1 MARSP
6 VPPNSTRSKSGNCFA
21 GAKRSLEVAKCTP
34 LYSQIQPRL
43 YYILWRANARIAPVS
58 LPKFPVAPL
67 HRGLVEVTERIRTR
81 SRHTRHDYLGRM
93 QAARSG
99 GAARGGLGCA
109 NFAHGFAAAGPGDKQ
124 ALRSLV
130 WPNIAI
136 VSAYNDMLSAHQPLE
151 RFPAL
156 IKMAAREA
164 GAVAQFAGGV
174 PAMCDGVTQGLAGM
188 ELSLFSRDVI
198 AMATAVALSHDM
210 FDAALCLGVC
220 DKIVPGL
227 LIGALSFGHLP
238 VIFVPGGPMPSGLAN
253 QEKAR
258 VRQLYAQGKADRQQL
273 LESEAR
279 SYHAPGTCTFYGTAN
294 SNQVLMEV
302 MGLHL
307 PGSAFVPPNTPLR
320 DALTRAATKRA
331 AAITA
336 LGAHYLPLCDNV
348 DERAIVNAIVGLLAT
363 GGSTNHTIHLV
374 AMARA
379 AGIAINWDDFSD
391 LSRAVPLLARIYP
404 NGSADVNH
412 FHAAGGTG
420 FLIRELLSV
429 GLLHADV
436 HTVMGS
442 GLAHYAEEPTLINGE
457 LRWRAAP
464 QESGD
469 PSVLRPAANPFS
481 IDGGLKLL
489 RGNLGRAVIKT
500 SAVADDHRVIE
511 APARIFNDQ
520 EEVLKAFK
528 AKQLECDAIVVVRY
542 QGPRAN
548 GMPELHK
555 LTPALATLQDRGF
568 HVALIT
574 DGRMSGASGNVPA
587 AIHITP
593 EAIHGGPLARLRD
606 GDVIRLDSHTGILEA
621 KVTEATLH
629 ARSVEPV
636 DLSRNDSG
644 MGRELFKLFRT
655 YAAGAEQGAGV
666 AAFKVE

>member
-1 MARSP
+1 
-6 VPPNSTRSKSGNCFA
+6 VT
-21 GAKRSLEVAKCTP
+21 
-34 LYSQIQPRL
+34 QH
-43 YYILWRANARIAPVS
+43 
-58 LPKFPVAPL
+58 KFPIASLHAGVA
-67 HRGLVEVTERIRTR
+67 EVTERIRAR
-81 SRHTRHDYLGRM
+81 SRHTRHDYLARM
-93 QAARSG
+93 QAARGG
-99 GAARGGLGCA
+99 GAARAGLGCA
-109 NFAHGFAAAGPGDKQ
+109 NFAHGFAAANPGDKQ
-124 ALRSLV
+124 ALRALV

-136 VSAYNDMLSAHQPLE
+136 VSAYNDMLSSHQPLE

-198 AMATAVALSHDM
+198 AMATAVALSHNM

-238 VIFVPGGPMPSGLAN
+238 VIFIPGGPMPSGLAN

-258 VRQLYAQGKADRQQL
+258 VRQLYAQGKTDRQAL
-273 LESEAR
+273 LESEAK

-294 SNQVLMEV
+294 SNQMLMEV

-307 PGSAFVPPNTPLR
+307 PGAAFVPPNTPLR

-336 LGAHYLPLCDNV
+336 LGAHYLPLCDQI

-429 GLLHADV
+429 GLLHAAV
-436 HTVMGS
+436 HTVMGA
-442 GLAHYAEEPTLINGE
+442 GLAHYAQEPTLIDGE
-457 LRWRAAP
+457 LQWRAAP

-481 IDGGLKLL
+481 ADGGLKLL
-489 RGNLGRAVIKT
+489 CGNLGRAVIKT
-500 SAVADDHRVIE
+500 SAIADEHRVVE
-511 APARIFNDQ
+511 APALVFDDQ
-520 EEVLKAFK
+520 AAVSAAF
-528 AKQLECDAIVVVRY
+528 AAGTLDRDVIVVVRF

-548 GMPELHK
+548 GMPELHA
-555 LTPALATLQDRGF
+555 LTPPLAVLQKRG
-568 HVALIT
+568 HRVALVT
-574 DGRMSGASGNVPA
+574 DGRMSGASGSVPA
-587 AIHITP
+587 AIHLWP
-593 EAIHGGPLARLRD
+593 ECLQGGALGRVRD
-606 GDVIRLDSHTGILEA
+606 GDIIRLDSIHGTLEA
-621 KVTEATLH
+621 RVPEEQWAQRELPLP
-629 ARSVEPV
+629 R
-636 DLSRNDSG
+636 LSANEHG
-644 MGRELFKLFRT
+644 MGRELFATFRA
-655 YAAGAEQGAGV
+655 AAGDAESGALSCF
-666 AAFKVE
+666 A